1 LIEGATIVTH
11 MGFESTQELQAFLRQ
26 ANRIAN
32 EMLAP
37 EQRELTYGSCWIR
50 FLGTGRQM
58 EFGRVIRQEEV
69 TLLMDETT
77 VGNVVEKREAAEEIA
92 LGIQYGYLY
101 GWVFDRQR
109 PRGELAITHKLH
121 VWPISLDT
129 LEEAA
134 MFRWRYELF
143 RLDTK
148 IEIQKAQTQLRHH
161 LRSNDRA

>member
-1 LIEGATIVTH
+1 MTH

-69 TLLMDETT
+69 TLLMLLDKVKPGWEQRINVETLNLESAMEC
-77 VGNVVEKREAAEEIA
+77 V
-92 LGIQYGYLY
+92 LGQLY
-101 GWVFDRQR
+101 GSYADGLSALWPRQQVGWQRLSWSSYDEWDQMAEAHGFEAPLGDRCTR
-109 PRGELAITHKLH
+109 RCVLAQEWKRH
-121 VWPISLDT
+121 V
-129 LEEAA
+129 
-134 MFRWRYELF
+134 
-143 RLDTK
+143 
-148 IEIQKAQTQLRHH
+148 LRKQYV
-161 LRSNDRA
+161 SA